1 MKRDLT
7 VNRLERCLDCG
18 LHRPLC
24 ICDQVQVQTCE
35 TKVTVLMHAKESRRS
50 TNSGHL
56 VRLMLSNYT
65 LRLRGDPNMPRHQD
79 GLLDCHAHNVVLFP
93 DEDAEVLDQT
103 WVGKQDKPINLIV
116 PDGNWR
122 QAKRMTYRERD
133 LADLP
138 KVKLKLGPPSTYR
151 LRRHTNPQCVS
162 TFEAIMR
169 ALRLLES
176 DTLVDQLDHCF
187 RLFVE
192 RSLWARGDL
201 ERDAVYGGIPDPA
214 LKPFR

>member
-1 MKRDLT
+1 
-7 VNRLERCLDCG
+7 
-18 LHRPLC
+18 
-24 ICDQVQVQTCE
+24 
-35 TKVTVLMHAKESRRS
+35 MHAKESRRS

-56 VRLMLSNYT
+56 VQLMLTNYT
-65 LRLRGDPNMPRHQD
+65 LRFRGDPEMPRHQD
-79 GLLDCHAHNVVLFP
+79 GLLQANANNVVLFP
-93 DEDAEVLDQT
+93 DEDADILDRS
-103 WVGKQDKPINLIV
+103 WVEKQDQPVNLIV

-133 LADLP
+133 LAGLP
-138 KVKLKLGPPSTYR
+138 RVKLQDGPPSTYR

-176 DTLVDQLDHCF
+176 DALVDPLEHCF